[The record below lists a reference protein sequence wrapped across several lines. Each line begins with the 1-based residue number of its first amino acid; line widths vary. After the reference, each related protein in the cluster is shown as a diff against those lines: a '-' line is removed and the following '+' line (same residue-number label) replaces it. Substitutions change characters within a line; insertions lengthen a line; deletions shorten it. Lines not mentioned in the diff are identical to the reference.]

1 MNLLG
6 DCRVEQGKGSAE
18 DGVVGRSLGVEVRE
32 LPIDQV
38 APQFA
43 GQLAEA
49 PAFQMFEYAT
59 AQQAVWGHARAA
71 GARGSRRARAEA
83 VARSIAHPPGAGPP
97 VRVNRPSVRPL
108 VSPRAYRTTRLG
120 VGRRSSFTRYYRVRF
135 TLSSESCDISRFLA
149 LSFFAFRNRQK

>member
-6 DCRVEQGKGSAE
+6 DFRAEQGKGSAE

-38 APQFA
+38 ASQFA

-59 AQQAVWGHARAA
+59 AQQASWGHARAA

-83 VARSIAHPPGAGPP
+83 VADELEH
-97 VRVNRPSVRPL
+97 VRIVQEL
-108 VSPRAYRTTRLG
+108 VH
-120 VGRRSSFTRYYRVRF
+120 SFEYIV
-135 TLSSESCDISRFLA
+135 D
-149 LSFFAFRNRQK
+149 QQG

>member
-6 DCRVEQGKGSAE
+6 DFRAEQGKGSAE

-38 APQFA
+38 ASQFA

-59 AQQAVWGHARAA
+59 AQQAIWDHARAA
-71 GARGSRRARAEA
+71 GARGSRRGRGAAGADQLEQLRILQELGGRAE
-83 VARSIAHPPGAGPP
+83 
-97 VRVNRPSVRPL
+97 
-108 VSPRAYRTTRLG
+108 
-120 VGRRSSFTRYYRVRF
+120 
-135 TLSSESCDISRFLA
+135 
-149 LSFFAFRNRQK
+149 